1 MRSTNHSSSAGKLLR
16 VLIII
21 YNNNNNNNN
30 IRFQFLSDQTEQV
43 EIACQASKETF
54 KILKIKAKVDRTP
67 LRERGRVLIS
77 LS

>member
-21 YNNNNNNNN
+21 YNNNNNTN
-30 IRFQFLSDQTEQV
+30 IRFQFLSDRTEQV